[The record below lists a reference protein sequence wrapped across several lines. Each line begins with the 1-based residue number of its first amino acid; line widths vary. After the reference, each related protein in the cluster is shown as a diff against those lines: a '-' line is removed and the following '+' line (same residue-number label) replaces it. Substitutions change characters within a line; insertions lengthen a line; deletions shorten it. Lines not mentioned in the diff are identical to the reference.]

1 MSLTW
6 KIELYFGKVLLSV
19 GQQQSLWPA
28 IKTLSPDRE
37 KLYSEFNFSDVNHRF
52 RSLDFRDF
60 LEKHLHFLLG
70 IPWTFQNIVKMLLDN
85 IRLYYILS

>member
-19 GQQQSLWPA
+19 GQQQTLWPA

-37 KLYSEFNFSDVNHRF
+37 KLYSELTSNSV
-52 RSLDFRDF
+52 
-60 LEKHLHFLLG
+60 
-70 IPWTFQNIVKMLLDN
+70 M
-85 IRLYYILS
+85 